1 MTFKLPYTEKNKSF
15 PAHMYVPGP
24 CVCRDG
30 RTENRDG
37 RTALKVMNVHIHIFK
52 YKHAQMIK
60 YQSINIIYL
69 N

>member
-1 MTFKLPYTEKNKSF
+1 
-15 PAHMYVPGP
+15 MYVPGP

-60 YQSINIIYL
+60 YQSIKHYL
-69 N
+69 FKLNYKIHIFIKNNT